1 MDVAI
6 TMAFGDF
13 AAEEVVDFDALIEE
27 VGVAFP

>member
-1 MDVAI
+1 MAI

-13 AAEEVVDFDALIEE
+13 AAEEVVDFDALVEE